1 MIGAGNDPVDS
12 MPTLLGGRMLGHH
25 VAFRPSR
32 ASGGYGGFY
41 GAADTSKKWRVTNDG
56 RVWTVQGVLTIL
68 VFDGMN
74 KLVYG
79 DPDAWYSFMPASTYQ
94 TEEGKRELAATTIDS
109 RNAYADAEARA
120 RSIIAGGQAALQQA
134 ALAPAVAP
142 QYNVQ
147 SGSELVNVY
156 AEKDA
161 AKLAAAATD
170 AALAT
175 AGKKPAKKRRKPAP
189 KSIPTWVWAAG
200 GGAVLLLIV
209 GGVALSRRRQITG

>member
-1 MIGAGNDPVDS
+1 

-32 ASGGYGGFY
+32 ASGGYGGF
-41 GAADTSKKWRVTNDG
+41 GAADTGKKWRITSDG

-79 DPDAWYSFMPASTYQ
+79 DPDAWYSFMPSSTYQ

-134 ALAPAVAP
+134 ALAPIVAP
-142 QYNVQ
+142 QYSVQ
-147 SGSELVNVY
+147 SGSELVNTY

-161 AKLAAAATD
+161 ARLAAAATD
-170 AALAT
+170 AALAA
-175 AGKKPAKKRRKPAP
+175 AGKKRKKRKPAKP
-189 KSIPTWVWAAG
+189 PIPTWVWVTG
-200 GGAVLLLIV
+200 GGAVVLLLAV
-209 GGVALSRRRQITG
+209 GGLALSRRRQITG